1 MGYVFQAYALFPWR
15 TVLENVGAGL
25 EIRGVKR
32 KERREIAKEYIE
44 LVGLGEFAHRYPHEL
59 SGGMKQRVAIAR
71 ALAYQPEVLLMDEP
85 FAALDAQT
93 REVLQYELL
102 RIWEET
108 HKTIVFV
115 THSID
120 EAVFL
125 SDRVAVMTARP
136 GRIKEIIE
144 VPLARPRSEELRNS
158 AAFAGIRHQAWELL
172 KDEVLQAQEPS
183 LRRVAAASFET
194 KQTGEGRAV
203 LHEQVAKA
211 IKRFSGRGIGL
222 VVFFALWEFLPRAGL
237 VDQTFFSPPSL
248 VLQALVSL
256 VKSGAIWPHVES
268 SIQRSFLG
276 LGLSILLGTSLGIF
290 LGWFK
295 RLEYLVD
302 PVLQTFRQLPS
313 LALFPVFIL
322 FFGIGELS
330 KVTIIFWASLWP
342 ILLNTINGV
351 KNVDKILLDSA
362 KSLGASQSFIFLKV
376 VLPAAVPE
384 IMTGIR
390 LGGAHSVVALVAAEM
405 IGAEAGLGFLVFYSQ
420 ETFKVPNMFAA
431 IVCLAL
437 VGLAL
442 NYLLVFIEARLTR
455 WKRSSTEN
463 A

>member
-1 MGYVFQAYALFPWR
+1 MSKITAKNVKKFFQVKNEENQKDSLVILDNFQLEVKEGEFLSILGPSGCGKSTFLNILGGLDSQSSGEIFVDDQSVIGAGNNLGYVFQAYALFPWR

-32 KERREIAKEYIE
+32 KERRKIAKEYIE

-158 AAFAGIRHQAWELL
+158 AAFASIRHQAWELL

-183 LRRVAAASFET
+183 LRRVTAASFET
-194 KQTGEGRAV
+194 KQTREGRAV
-203 LHEQVAKA
+203 LHEQV
-211 IKRFSGRGIGL
+211 G
-222 VVFFALWEFLPRAGL
+222 
-237 VDQTFFSPPSL
+237 
-248 VLQALVSL
+248 
-256 VKSGAIWPHVES
+256 
-268 SIQRSFLG
+268 
-276 LGLSILLGTSLGIF
+276 
-290 LGWFK
+290 
-295 RLEYLVD
+295 
-302 PVLQTFRQLPS
+302 
-313 LALFPVFIL
+313 
-322 FFGIGELS
+322 
-330 KVTIIFWASLWP
+330 
-342 ILLNTINGV
+342 
-351 KNVDKILLDSA
+351 
-362 KSLGASQSFIFLKV
+362 
-376 VLPAAVPE
+376 
-384 IMTGIR
+384 
-390 LGGAHSVVALVAAEM
+390 
-405 IGAEAGLGFLVFYSQ
+405 
-420 ETFKVPNMFAA
+420 
-431 IVCLAL
+431 
-437 VGLAL
+437 
-442 NYLLVFIEARLTR
+442 
-455 WKRSSTEN
+455 
-463 A
+463 

>member
-1 MGYVFQAYALFPWR
+1 MSKITAKNVNKFFQVKNEENQSDSLVILDDFQLEVKEGEFLSILGPSGCGKSTFLNILGGLDSQSSGEIFVDDQSVTGAGNNLGYVFQAYALFPWR

-158 AAFAGIRHQAWELL
+158 AEFAGIRHQAWELL

-183 LRRVAAASFET
+183 LRRVAAASFAT
-194 KQTGEGRAV
+194 KQPREGRAV
-203 LHEQVAKA
+203 LHEQV
-211 IKRFSGRGIGL
+211 G
-222 VVFFALWEFLPRAGL
+222 
-237 VDQTFFSPPSL
+237 
-248 VLQALVSL
+248 
-256 VKSGAIWPHVES
+256 
-268 SIQRSFLG
+268 
-276 LGLSILLGTSLGIF
+276 
-290 LGWFK
+290 
-295 RLEYLVD
+295 
-302 PVLQTFRQLPS
+302 
-313 LALFPVFIL
+313 
-322 FFGIGELS
+322 
-330 KVTIIFWASLWP
+330 
-342 ILLNTINGV
+342 
-351 KNVDKILLDSA
+351 
-362 KSLGASQSFIFLKV
+362 
-376 VLPAAVPE
+376 
-384 IMTGIR
+384 
-390 LGGAHSVVALVAAEM
+390 
-405 IGAEAGLGFLVFYSQ
+405 
-420 ETFKVPNMFAA
+420 
-431 IVCLAL
+431 
-437 VGLAL
+437 
-442 NYLLVFIEARLTR
+442 
-455 WKRSSTEN
+455 
-463 A
+463 